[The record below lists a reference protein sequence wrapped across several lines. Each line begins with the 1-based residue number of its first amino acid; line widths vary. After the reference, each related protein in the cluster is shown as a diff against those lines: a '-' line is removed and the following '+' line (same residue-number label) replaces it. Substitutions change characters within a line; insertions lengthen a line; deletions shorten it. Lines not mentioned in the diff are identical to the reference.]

1 MGAGCNPLDRRNQQ
15 EEKFVTM
22 ALKISLKP
30 HERMIIGGAVV
41 TNGDSRT
48 QLVIENRVPLLRE
61 KDILSEQ
68 EATSP
73 ARRIYFVTQL
83 MYVDQENLMTHH
95 QLYWNLVE
103 ELVRAA
109 PSVVNL
115 VDQISEHILFGR
127 YYQALKIARQL
138 IEYEEEVM
146 NATESI
152 GSLSA
157 C

>member
-1 MGAGCNPLDRRNQQ
+1 
-15 EEKFVTM
+15 M

-48 QLVIENRVPLLRE
+48 RLVIENKVPLLRE

-68 EATSP
+68 DAVSP
-73 ARRIYFVTQL
+73 ARRIYFAIQL
-83 MYVDQENLMTHH
+83 MYVDEENLMAHH
-95 QLYWNLVE
+95 ELYWNLVE
-103 ELVRAA
+103 ELVDAA
-109 PSVVNL
+109 PSVIIL

-127 YYQALKIARQL
+127 YYQALKIAQQL
-138 IEYEEEVM
+138 IEYEEEIV
-146 NATESI
+146 NATESV

>member
-1 MGAGCNPLDRRNQQ
+1 
-15 EEKFVTM
+15 M

-68 EATSP
+68 EAKSP

-103 ELVRAA
+103 ELVQAA
-109 PSVVNL
+109 PSVVTL

-127 YYQALKIARQL
+127 YYQALKIAQQL

-146 NATESI
+146 NATESV

>member
-1 MGAGCNPLDRRNQQ
+1 
-15 EEKFVTM
+15 M

-48 QLVIENRVPLLRE
+48 QLVIENKVPLLRE
-61 KDILSEQ
+61 KDILSER
-68 EATSP
+68 EANSP

-83 MYVDQENLMTHH
+83 MYVDEENLMTHH
-95 QLYWNLVE
+95 QLYWHLVD
-103 ELVRAA
+103 ELVQAA
-109 PSVVNL
+109 PSVVSL

-146 NATESI
+146 NATESV

-157 C
+157 S

>member
-1 MGAGCNPLDRRNQQ
+1 
-15 EEKFVTM
+15 M

-48 QLVIENRVPLLRE
+48 QLVIENKVPLLRE

-68 EATSP
+68 EANTP

-83 MYVDQENLMTHH
+83 MYVDEENLMTHH

-103 ELVRAA
+103 ELVQAA

-115 VDQISEHILFGR
+115 VDQINEHILFGR
-127 YYQALKIARQL
+127 YYQALKIAQQL

-146 NATESI
+146 NATESV